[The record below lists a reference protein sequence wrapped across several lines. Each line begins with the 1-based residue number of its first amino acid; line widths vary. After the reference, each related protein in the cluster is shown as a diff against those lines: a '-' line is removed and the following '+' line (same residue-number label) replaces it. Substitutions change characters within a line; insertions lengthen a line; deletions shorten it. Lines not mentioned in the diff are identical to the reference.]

1 MMERQKRLN
10 EVYQYLRQHRG
21 IHTKSDFAESV
32 HYGRTSMSA
41 ALNGNESYLTD
52 SLFKNICDAF
62 PQTFNLQYLLTGEGQ
77 LTCDTESDLGTSST
91 NFTKSEKDII
101 ALATD
106 LIVELESIRR
116 QTKDELMLLAQ
127 ARQSF
132 ESATVELQKLLT
144 TLSHHNTHPNTH
156 HPTIDS
162 PHEYFPSLAAED
174 TETPPKNP

>member
-1 MMERQKRLN
+1 MKTRQQRLN
-10 EVYQYLRQHRG
+10 EVYEHLRHKG
-21 IHTKSDFAESV
+21 NVHTQEDFATLI
-32 HYGRTSMSA
+32 GAKRPGISA
-41 ALNGNESYLTD
+41 ALNGNELYLTD
-52 SLFKNICDAF
+52 SLFKKICYAF
-62 PQTFNLQYLLTGEGQ
+62 PDTFNLRYLLTGEGE
-77 LTCDTESDLGTSST
+77 LTYNFETDLGTSST

-144 TLSHHNTHPNTH
+144 TLYHHNTHPNTH

-162 PHEYFPSLAAED
+162 HHEYFPSLAAED

>member
-1 MMERQKRLN
+1 MIERQKRLN

-52 SLFKNICDAF
+52 SLFKKICYAF
-62 PQTFNLQYLLTGEGQ
+62 PDTFSLQYLLTGEGE
-77 LTCDTESDLGTSST
+77 LTYNIETDIGTSST
-91 NFTKSEKDII
+91 SITKSDKDII

-106 LIVELESIRR
+106 LIVELEAMRR

-132 ESATVELQKLLT
+132 ESATSELQKL
-144 TLSHHNTHPNTH
+144 
-156 HPTIDS
+156 IDS
-162 PHEYFPSLAAED
+162 HRHDYFPNLAAED
-174 TETPPKNP
+174 TPTPPKNP